1 MEKLEDMSK
10 LSEKYNLLRL
20 NQEETENIIRLITSN
35 ESELVTKSIPTNNSN
50 TRHLQR

>member
-1 MEKLEDMSK
+1 MEKLEDTSK

-20 NQEETENIIRLITSN
+20 NQEGTENIIWLITSN

-50 TRHLQR
+50 TRQLQR